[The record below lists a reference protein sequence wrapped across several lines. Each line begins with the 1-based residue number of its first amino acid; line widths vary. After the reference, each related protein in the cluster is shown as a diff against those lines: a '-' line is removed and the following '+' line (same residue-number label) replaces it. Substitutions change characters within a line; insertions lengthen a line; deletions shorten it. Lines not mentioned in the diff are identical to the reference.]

1 MNLAFWFCAALVV
14 ALAVSVVVIPL
25 LRSGRT
31 GGVAAQTALLREQL
45 DALKSAHAAG
55 LVSAA
60 DFESRKQQLSE
71 AALAMI
77 DAPGAAARTPRA
89 AIWTA
94 AVVVLLVPLLTMLIY
109 QRIGMPAGVNV
120 VGPGPGSAAAGAMP
134 TDANGA
140 PDLVKAAE
148 TLAAKLAANPNDGE
162 GWVLLGRTYRA
173 IERFADA
180 RTAFEK
186 ARALVPESADLLA
199 ESAEVI
205 GLTSEPRSLKGEP
218 ETLVDR
224 ALTLDGNN
232 QNALFLKGLARA
244 QADDPEGAERH
255 WEKLLGLM
263 ETGSSAQIAVIE
275 QLNTV
280 RARLGKEPMLVPQ
293 AVAST
298 PTPPPAGAAGATPSG
313 TASSAGIEVRVEI
326 APELAGKV
334 EASDVLFIFAR
345 AESGPPMPLA
355 IQRLA
360 ATQLPVTVKLD
371 ESMGMM
377 AGMSL
382 ANFDKVVIGARVS
395 KSGNAQG
402 QPGDLETLSAP
413 VEWRTAGSVALTI
426 DKVR

>member
-14 ALAVSVVVIPL
+14 AIAVALLVIPL
-25 LRSGRT
+25 LRNGRSA
-31 GGVAAQTALLREQL
+31 GVSAQTTLLREQL

-55 LVSAA
+55 LVSEVDYLA
-60 DFESRKQQLSE
+60 RKQQLSD
-71 AALAMI
+71 AALALI
-77 DAPGAAARTPRA
+77 DAPPTALKPPSAAL
-89 AIWTA
+89 WTA
-94 AVVVLLVPLLTMLIY
+94 VSLVILLPLLTLLIY
-109 QRIGMPAGVNV
+109 QRIGTPAGVGV

-140 PDLVKAAE
+140 PDLAKAADS
-148 TLAAKLAANPNDGE
+148 LAAKLAANPNDGE
-162 GWVLLGRTYRA
+162 GWLLLARTYRA

-180 RTAFEK
+180 RAAFEK

-205 GLTSEPRSLKGEP
+205 GLTSEPRSLQGEP
-218 ETLVDR
+218 EALVDR
-224 ALTLDGNN
+224 ALALDGTN

-244 QADDPEGAERH
+244 QADDPAAAEAN
-255 WEKLLGLM
+255 WEKLLTLM

-275 QLNTV
+275 QLNLV
-280 RARLGKEPMLVPQ
+280 RGRLGKEPMAVPQ
-293 AVAST
+293 AAAST
-298 PTPPPAGAAGATPSG
+298 PTPPPVDAA
-313 TASSAGIEVRVEI
+313 ASPAPASTSAGIEVRIKV

-334 EASDVLFIFAR
+334 EANDVLFVFAR

-371 ESMGMM
+371 ETMGMI

-402 QPGDLETLSAP
+402 QPGDLETLSAAI
-413 VEWRTAGSVALTI
+413 EWRTAGSVDLTI